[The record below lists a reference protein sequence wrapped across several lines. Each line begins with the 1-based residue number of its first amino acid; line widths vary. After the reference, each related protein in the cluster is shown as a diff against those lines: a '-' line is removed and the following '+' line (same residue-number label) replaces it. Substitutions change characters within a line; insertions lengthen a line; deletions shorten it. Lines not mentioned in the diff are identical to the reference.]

1 MNLRA
6 ELELIARFQG
16 GDQSAFGELVE
27 VHQRPVLR
35 LALQMLR
42 DEESA
47 LDVAQEVFVRAYEEM
62 PYWRGEARL
71 GTWLYRTTLNACFE
85 LIRVNE
91 KHRRIK
97 NRPEQQLFIVPRDNP
112 AGDEVLSQID
122 RAVRQLPERQRA
134 VFVLK
139 HYNDLRFKEIGQLLE
154 ITEGGVKASYHKALV
169 ALRALLAEH
178 NPWPQMLEREEAAV

>member
-16 GDQSAFGELVE
+16 GDQGAFGELVE

-97 NRPEQQLFIVPRDNP
+97 NRPDQQLFIVPRDNP

-178 NPWPQMLEREEAAV
+178 NPWPQVLEREEAAV